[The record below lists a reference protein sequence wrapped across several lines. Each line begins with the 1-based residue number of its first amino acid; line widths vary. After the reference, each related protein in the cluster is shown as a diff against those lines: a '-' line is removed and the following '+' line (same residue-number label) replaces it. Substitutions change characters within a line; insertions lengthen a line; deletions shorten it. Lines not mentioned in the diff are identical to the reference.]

1 MKGLLKKDWYMAKR
15 YCRSYILIVLVYGV
29 LGSLPSGSFLRAL
42 PGVMAAMIPVT
53 ILAYDERSHWEEYSM
68 TLPCT
73 AKQMVGSKYLLG
85 IGFQLVALLIST
97 VSYVIYAK
105 TNNCFSAPELMGNVS
120 SMLMLS
126 VLAGSLCLPVMFRW
140 GVEKGRIAYY
150 AVIVLAM
157 IVSSVITALQEN
169 GAFAAV
175 NRHAWAPLLPI
186 TAAAALELGSW
197 RLSVRFYAKRRN
209 EI

>member
-1 MKGLLKKDWYMAKR
+1 MKGLLKKDWYMARK

-29 LGSLPSGSFLRAL
+29 LGSLPQGSFLRAL

-53 ILAYDERSHWEEYSM
+53 ILAYDERSHWEEYSK

-73 AKQMVGSKYLLG
+73 AKEMVGSKYLLG
-85 IGFQLVALLIST
+85 ISFQLVALLIST
-97 VSYVIYAK
+97 LSYVIYAK
-105 TNNCFSAPELMGNVS
+105 TNNCFSGPDFIGNMGSILV
-120 SMLMLS
+120 LS
-126 VLAGSLCLPVMFRW
+126 ALAGSLCLPVMFRW

-157 IVSSVITALQEN
+157 VISSVITALQEN
-169 GAFAAV
+169 GVFTAV
-175 NRHAWAPLLPI
+175 IPHGWAPLLLI
-186 TAAAALELGSW
+186 AAAAALELGSW
-197 RLSVRFYAKRRN
+197 SLSVRFYAKRRN

>member
-68 TLPCT
+68 TLPVT

-85 IGFQLVALLIST
+85 IGFQLAALLIST

-105 TNNCFSAPELMGNVS
+105 TNNCFSGPDFIGNMGS
-120 SMLMLS
+120 ILILS
-126 VLAGSLCLPVMFRW
+126 ALAGSLCLPVMFRW

-157 IVSSVITALQEN
+157 VISSVITALQEN
-169 GAFAAV
+169 GVFTEV
-175 NRHAWAPLLPI
+175 IPHGWAPLLLLA
-186 TAAAALELGSW
+186 AAAALELGSW
-197 RLSVRFYAKRRN
+197 RLSARFYAKRRN